1 MMPPHFGPYPPTGQ
15 TDHGNELIF
24 GTQGHLWMTT
34 WAIGAIFEI
43 LPLSRV
49 MGGWGSP
56 LGSKNHEKFFSD
68 FFHFFARYARF
79 YVRTS

>member
-1 MMPPHFGPYPPTGQ
+1 MLQGCNRQDMDSTGFPRLENDAPPHFGPYPPTGQ

-49 MGGWGSP
+49 MGG
-56 LGSKNHEKFFSD
+56 LGLTPGVEKS
-68 FFHFFARYARF
+68 
-79 YVRTS
+79 